1 MRGKYWKSIC
11 AIPAYMFLLS
21 PSGKRV
27 QKMEGGNWI
36 DQHEAQKVVDSAE
49 DELSDLR
56 AELADLKTGYEA
68 YERVNAELRAENER
82 LRKDAERYCWLR
94 ESSQYDWDV
103 SYGKLE
109 IRIETPHHDASDLGA
124 CIDAA
129 MSKDASHD

>member
-1 MRGKYWKSIC
+1 MRGKYWKRIC
-11 AIPAYMFLLS
+11 EIPAYMFLLS

-68 YERVNAELRAENER
+68 YERVNAELRAECER
-82 LRKDAERYCWLR
+82 LRKDADRIDFIDKNWFYNPYGQGVQFMFNEMWEGEGHELR
-94 ESSQYDWDV
+94 
-103 SYGKLE
+103 
-109 IRIETPHHDASDLGA
+109 TA
-124 CIDAA
+124 IDNA
-129 MSKDASHD
+129 MSKEASHD

>member
-56 AELADLKTGYEA
+56 AEIAGLKAGYEA
-68 YERVNAELRAENER
+68 YERVNAELRAEIE
-82 LRKDAERYCWLR
+82 AR
-94 ESSQYDWDV
+94 EIYDGWKSQEGFVPWVKGGNSLKQDEARC
-103 SYGKLE
+103 LA
-109 IRIETPHHDASDLGA
+109 R
-124 CIDAA
+124 AA
-129 MSKDASHD
+129 MSKEQSHG